1 MEKTQIDPSPLI
13 YPAPTL
19 IVGAT
24 IDGKA
29 NFMTAAWNGI
39 ACGNPP
45 MLSVAI
51 RPNRYTLVGI
61 KQNMSFSINVPSTD
75 LVKETD
81 YCGIVSGSKV
91 NKAEV
96 CKFKIFYGKLE
107 NAPLIE
113 QCPINLGCKVEHIL
127 NLGSHYLVVG
137 RVEETYVSNSGLTN
151 GKPDISKMQ
160 LFSYITR
167 PSMSK
172 GSPAG
177 EYRAVGE
184 LVASAY
190 SIGNELIV
198 KQ

>member
-1 MEKTQIDPSPLI
+1 MEKTEIDPRPLI
-13 YPAPTL
+13 YPCPTL

-24 IDGKA
+24 IDSKA

-45 MLSVAI
+45 MISVAI
-51 RPNRYTLVGI
+51 RHQRYTLVGI
-61 KQNMSFSINVPSTD
+61 KQNMSFSINIPSED

-81 YCGIVSGSKV
+81 YCGLVSGSKAD
-91 NKAEV
+91 KAEA
-96 CKFKIFYGKLE
+96 CKFNIFYGKLE

-127 NLGSHYLVVG
+127 NLGSHALVIG
-137 RVEETYVSNSGLTN
+137 RVEETYVSNNGLTD
-151 GKPDISKMQ
+151 GKPDISKMH

-167 PSMSK
+167 PGMSK
-172 GSPAG
+172 GNPAG

-184 LVASAY
+184 VVGNAY
-190 SIGNELIV
+190 SIGRDLEV
-198 KQ
+198 E